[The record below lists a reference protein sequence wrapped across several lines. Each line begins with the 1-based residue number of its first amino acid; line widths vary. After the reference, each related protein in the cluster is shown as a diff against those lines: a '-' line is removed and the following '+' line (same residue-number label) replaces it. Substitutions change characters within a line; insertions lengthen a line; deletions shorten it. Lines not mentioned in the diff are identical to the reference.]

1 VDSSPPRHGSVVHSR
16 DARLWIQPVIPVEE
30 RGVAVE
36 DAPERGVCERNVP
49 VAPCGVGVSGHRTSP
64 THSPRGMRDQ
74 PETTIRTTTE
84 RLAGRRWR
92 RPGDGACGIATSR
105 PDRPGASP
113 VPVTGVTK
121 DHGLVRGTTPHL
133 EGPLSL
139 IPTRALLLFPFR
151 LVVRLVQT
159 TRQQHG
165 REAVDEPEFLVDD
178 LPRAVDG
185 PEEIGLRRDSVPET
199 PCGGGVAGRRT
210 SPTQSLRGPRD
221 RSETTICTTT
231 ERLAGRGW
239 RWPDDGAAGIVGA
252 GWIDRRHRYR
262 SKRWTAGPR
271 PRVEARR
278 TPTEGPLSLIPTGA
292 LQLFPGGHDASRSSW
307 HIQSHLHDVL
317 GHAGCR

>member
-121 DHGLVRGTTPHL
+121 DHGLVRERRLTSK
-133 EGPLSL
+133 GPCRSY
-139 IPTRALLLFPFR
+139 R
-151 LVVRLVQT
+151 
-159 TRQQHG
+159 
-165 REAVDEPEFLVDD
+165 
-178 LPRAVDG
+178 
-185 PEEIGLRRDSVPET
+185 
-199 PCGGGVAGRRT
+199 
-210 SPTQSLRGPRD
+210 RGPFFYF
-221 RSETTICTTT
+221 RSGSWCD
-231 ERLAGRGW
+231 W
-239 RWPDDGAAGIVGA
+239 
-252 GWIDRRHRYR
+252 
-262 SKRWTAGPR
+262 SR
-271 PRVEARR
+271 PLVN
-278 TPTEGPLSLIPTGA
+278 STGA
-292 LQLFPGGHDASRSSW
+292 KLWTSRSSLW
-307 HIQSHLHDVL
+307 TTGL
-317 GHAGCR
+317 GLWTGLRKWVFVEIRCPKPLVVVGSQAVELLPRSPSGDRGIGRRRRSAPPPNGLPGGGGGGRMTGPPGSWEPAGSTGSVIGTGRSGGPPDPGLVSRPDGHQLKGPCRSYRQGPFNFLPVRLG